1 MSNLYNYFVNQ
12 KTVSFITTEFI
23 DNNKVD
29 VSNQQNLA
37 KVQSVVKNVLDETYG
52 LLDKSKIS
60 KNNITDA
67 IDKFVNVALK
77 RLNIQPRN
85 RNIAAPV
92 NMRMPAQYSTNT
104 RLIPETNN
112 EGLDSRYNKYMEQY
126 KNFNKP
132 VSEPNMP
139 DWLQPKSTNPKRMM
153 DEKMKNSPL
162 DNFKGT
168 ATRKN
173 NVVFNDSNNDKN
185 EIEDYA
191 GSSNFSYFTD
201 TPEVTSAFDEAF
213 YNTGI
218 NPDNVNDNINESL
231 DERLKKMESDRSTLK
246 SPDKKIDNIDELFKN
261 DSEFKKHMQN
271 NQESIQSVSSQN
283 NKQQQQKQ
291 QQQYQQQM
299 TQAQQQY
306 QQQQYQQQYQQQMQQ
321 QQQYQQPQFQ
331 QFQQYQNNDIQ
342 ENMMKMMEREK
353 QYQLQL
359 KMLGGKLSK
368 YEEYLKTLMARYN
381 DLKIEKDELR
391 QLLNNR
397 PTQDVNIN
405 KVNPNL
411 ELIEEKKR
419 QLLKLSS
426 EVQEKIAR
434 LEQLQSL
441 TQSNPQ
447 TEENDE

>member
-12 KTVSFITTEFI
+12 KTVSFITTELI

-37 KVQSVVKNVLDETYG
+37 KVQNVVKNVLDETYG

-85 RNIAAPV
+85 RNVAAPV
-92 NMRMPAQYSTNT
+92 SMRMPAQYSTNT

-112 EGLDSRYNKYMEQY
+112 EGLDNRYNKYMEQY
-126 KNFNKP
+126 KNFNRP
-132 VSEPNMP
+132 VSEPTIP

-153 DEKMKNSPL
+153 DEKLKNSPL

-168 ATRKN
+168 STRKN

-218 NPDNVNDNINESL
+218 NPDNVNDNVNESL
-231 DERLKKMESDRSTLK
+231 DDRLKKIESDRNTLK
-246 SPDKKIDNIDELFKN
+246 SPDKKIDNIEELFKN

-271 NQESIQSVSSQN
+271 SQEHIPSIRETQPVISQN
-283 NKQQQQKQ
+283 N
-291 QQQYQQQM
+291 QQYQQQM
-299 TQAQQQY
+299 VQAQQQY

-331 QFQQYQNNDIQ
+331 HFQQYQNNDNQ
-342 ENMMKMMEREK
+342 EIMMKMMEKEK
-353 QYQLQL
+353 QYQSQL
-359 KMLGGKLSK
+359 KMLGGKLNK

-381 DLKIEKDELR
+381 DLKSEKDELR
-391 QLLNNR
+391 QLLSNR
-397 PTQDVNIN
+397 PVQDVNIN

-411 ELIEEKKR
+411 ELMEEKKR

-434 LEQLQSL
+434 LEQLQSSA
-441 TQSNPQ
+441 QSNTQ
-447 TEENDE
+447 TEENEE

>member
-37 KVQSVVKNVLDETYG
+37 KVQNVVKNVLDETYG

-112 EGLDSRYNKYMEQY
+112 EGLDSRYNKYMDEY
-126 KNFNKP
+126 KNFNRP
-132 VSEPNMP
+132 VSEPNVP
-139 DWLQPKSTNPKRMM
+139 DWLQPKSTNPKRMI

-168 ATRKN
+168 STRKN
-173 NVVFNDSNNDKN
+173 NVIFNDSNNDKN

-218 NPDNVNDNINESL
+218 DPDNVNDNVNESL
-231 DERLKKMESDRSTLK
+231 DERLKKMESARSTLK
-246 SPDKKIDNIDELFKN
+246 SPEKKIENIDELFKN
-261 DSEFKKHMQN
+261 DTEFKKHMQN
-271 NQESIQSVSSQN
+271 SQETNQQSNQQQMQQM
-283 NKQQQQKQ
+283 QQQQMQQQ
-291 QQQYQQQM
+291 QQQYQK
-299 TQAQQQY
+299 
-306 QQQQYQQQYQQQMQQ
+306 QQYQQQYQQQMQQ

-331 QFQQYQNNDIQ
+331 HFQQYQNNDNQ

-359 KMLGGKLSK
+359 KMLSGKLSK
-368 YEEYLKTLMARYN
+368 YEEYLKALMSRYN
-381 DLKIEKDELR
+381 DLKTEKDELR
-391 QLLNNR
+391 QILSNR

-411 ELIEEKKR
+411 ELMEEKKK
-419 QLLKLSS
+419 QLLKLSN

-434 LEQLQSL
+434 LEQLQSSS
-441 TQSNPQ
+441 QSNNQ
-447 TEENDE
+447 TEENDD

>member
-23 DNNKVD
+23 DNNKID
-29 VSNQQNLA
+29 VSNQQNLS

-112 EGLDSRYNKYMEQY
+112 EGLDNRYNKYMEQY
-126 KNFNKP
+126 RNFNKP
-132 VSEPNMP
+132 ASEPNIP
-139 DWLQPKSTNPKRMM
+139 DWLQPKSTNPKRVI
-153 DEKMKNSPL
+153 DEKMKNSPM

-173 NVVFNDSNNDKN
+173 NIVFNESNNDKN

-191 GSSNFSYFTD
+191 GSSNFSYFSD

-218 NPDNVNDNINESL
+218 DPDNINDNINESL
-231 DERLKKMESDRSTLK
+231 DDRLKKIESDRNTLK
-246 SPDKKIDNIDELFKN
+246 SPEKKIDNMEELFKN

-271 NQESIQSVSSQN
+271 SQDNISSVRETQQS
-283 NKQQQQKQ
+283 KQIS
-291 QQQYQQQM
+291 
-299 TQAQQQY
+299 QAQQQY
-306 QQQQYQQQYQQQMQQ
+306 QQQQYQQQYQQQLQK

-331 QFQQYQNNDIQ
+331 HFQQYQNNDNQ
-342 ENMMKMMEREK
+342 EIIMNMMEKEK

-359 KMLGGKLSK
+359 KMLGGKLNK

-381 DLKIEKDELR
+381 DLKTEKDELR

-411 ELIEEKKR
+411 ELMEEKKR

-434 LEQLQSL
+434 LEQLQSSA
-441 TQSNPQ
+441 QSNTH
-447 TEENDE
+447 TEENEE